1 MFNFLMRKMLKSQ
14 MKGLPE
20 EQQEMILG
28 AFEKDPKLFKKIAD
42 EIKQK
47 TKAGQNE
54 QFASM
59 EVMMKYRSQ
68 IQKLMK

>member
-1 MFNFLMRKMLKSQ
+1 

-28 AFEKDPKLFKKIAD
+28 AFEKDPGLFKKIAD

-47 TKAGQNE
+47 TKAGHNE
-54 QFASM
+54 QFANM

-68 IQKLMK
+68 IQKLMQK

>member
-1 MFNFLMRKMLKSQ
+1 MFNFVMRKMLKNQ

-20 EQQEMILG
+20 AQQEAILS
-28 AFEKDPKLFKKIAD
+28 AFEKDPALFKKIAD

-47 TKAGQNE
+47 TKNGQNE

-59 EVMMKYRSQ
+59 EVMMKYKSQ
-68 IQKLMK
+68 IQKLMQ